1 MKNGKMI
8 KDIASQVIVALII
21 QLLLYGIVYVYSYFN
36 KEKLDITVCSS
47 TEYEKGYMTCINIKN
62 YQKDKSIDSIV
73 VWSDANIDLDRLN
86 YKEIEGYDDKFI
98 IKNVSPLYNGTI
110 VVYSNKEINQGN
122 TRFETKEK
130 KTVKFI
136 NNKKEEITYY
146 WKQVVLNVCIYIIIY
161 TVMIFF
167 INIYLKKQ
175 SEQNER
181 QVIKLEEKCN
191 YLLKKVDSYEEDKK
205 EIVKVNLRIK
215 LFLHRKLQDYA
226 KELDFYKNLIKKII
240 GKKCNANDVCYEITK
255 TLKTYRTIGKINS
268 DELELDSLELSEF
281 EKKELRE
288 ELKK

>member
-73 VWSDANIDLDRLN
+73 VWSDVNIDLDRLN

-130 KTVKFI
+130 KTVNFI

-146 WKQVVLNVCIYIIIY
+146 WKQVVLSIALYTIIC
-161 TVMIFF
+161 TVMI
-167 INIYLKKQ
+167 IIVNMYLKKQ
-175 SEQNER
+175 SEQNEK
-181 QVIKLEEKCN
+181 QITKLEESYK
-191 YLLKKVDSYEEDKK
+191 YLSEQVDSYKKDRK
-205 EIVKVNLRIK
+205 EIVKVNLRMK
-215 LFLHRKLQDYA
+215 LFLHRKLHDYA
-226 KELDFYKNLIKKII
+226 KELDFYKNLIKKIV
-240 GKKCNANDVCYEITK
+240 GEKCNANDVCYEITK

-268 DELELDSLELSEF
+268 DDLELDSLELSEF

-288 ELKK
+288 EIKE

>member
-215 LFLHRKLQDYA
+215 LFLHRKLHDYA

>member
-73 VWSDANIDLDRLN
+73 VWSDVNIDLDRLN

-130 KTVKFI
+130 KTVNFI

-146 WKQVVLNVCIYIIIY
+146 WKQVVLSIALYTIIC
-161 TVMIFF
+161 TVMI
-167 INIYLKKQ
+167 IIVNMYLKKQ
-175 SEQNER
+175 GEQNEK
-181 QVIKLEEKCN
+181 QITKLEESYK
-191 YLLKKVDSYEEDKK
+191 YLSEQVDSYKKDRK
-205 EIVKVNLRIK
+205 EIVKVNLRMK
-215 LFLHRKLQDYA
+215 LLLHRKLHDYA

-240 GKKCNANDVCYEITK
+240 GKKCDANDVCYEITK

>member
-73 VWSDANIDLDRLN
+73 VWSDVNIDLDRLN

-130 KTVKFI
+130 KTVNFI

-146 WKQVVLNVCIYIIIY
+146 WKQVVLSIALYTIIC
-161 TVMIFF
+161 TVMI
-167 INIYLKKQ
+167 IIVNMYLKKQ
-175 SEQNER
+175 SEQNEK
-181 QVIKLEEKCN
+181 QITKLEESYK
-191 YLLKKVDSYEEDKK
+191 YLSEQVDSYKKDRK
-205 EIVKVNLRIK
+205 EIVKVNLRMK
-215 LFLHRKLQDYA
+215 LLLHRKLHDYA

-240 GKKCNANDVCYEITK
+240 GKKCDANDVCYEITK